1 VTGSPTVVFV
11 PTKARPASS
20 AKQFIYLK
28 GPAVGTIVGRLAVG
42 DEVKFVLVVDNVEVE
57 IVLVVDNVEVEIV
70 LVVDKVKVEF
80 VLVVDNV
87 EDDAN
92 ELVTESVTQSKSE
105 QDVV

>member
-1 VTGSPTVVFV
+1 LWWI
-11 PTKARPASS
+11 KN
-20 AKQFIYLK
+20 
-28 GPAVGTIVGRLAVG
+28 
-42 DEVKFVLVVDNVEVE
+42 VKVENVH
-57 IVLVVDNVEVEIV
+57 
-70 LVVDKVKVEF
+70 VVDKVKVEF

>member
-1 VTGSPTVVFV
+1 MTGSPTVVFV

-42 DEVKFVLVVDNVEVE
+42 DEVKFVLVVDKVEVE
-57 IVLVVDNVEVEIV
+57 LV

>member
-1 VTGSPTVVFV
+1 LCLWWI
-11 PTKARPASS
+11 KN
-20 AKQFIYLK
+20 
-28 GPAVGTIVGRLAVG
+28 
-42 DEVKFVLVVDNVEVE
+42 VKVENVH
-57 IVLVVDNVEVEIV
+57 
-70 LVVDKVKVEF
+70 VVDKVKVEF